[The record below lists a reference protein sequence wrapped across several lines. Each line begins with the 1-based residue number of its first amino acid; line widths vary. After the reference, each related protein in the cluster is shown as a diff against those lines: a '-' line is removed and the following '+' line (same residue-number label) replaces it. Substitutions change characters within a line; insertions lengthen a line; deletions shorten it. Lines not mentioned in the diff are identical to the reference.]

1 MPEFLIRCGTVWT
14 EIAGS
19 HPTQDKLQ
27 TLFRKAILDGMPKVV
42 QDKMREN
49 PDLLGCHTDKWEK
62 HLNHYVRQEE
72 EKQKGLESDQAT
84 NKAQLLKLQL
94 ERERRMLN
102 EAKKPLKQSS
112 QMLQQ
117 GQLQQQP
124 MVPPAPAYPPVQD
137 MYAQPPRQ
145 TGRGGNRGRGR
156 GNRPRDPRDQCYV
169 CGQVGHWARGCRTP
183 PQNNYPQQ
191 QGYGPQQCDVRYQ
204 APNPAAAPR
213 GQYHLSA
220 HNDNPVP
227 EGGEDSHYHQ
237 ES

>member
-1 MPEFLIRCGTVWT
+1 
-14 EIAGS
+14 
-19 HPTQDKLQ
+19 
-27 TLFRKAILDGMPKVV
+27 
-42 QDKMREN
+42 
-49 PDLLGCHTDKWEK
+49 
-62 HLNHYVRQEE
+62 
-72 EKQKGLESDQAT
+72 
-84 NKAQLLKLQL
+84 
-94 ERERRMLN
+94 MLN

-117 GQLQQQP
+117 PKAQQDQLQQQP
-124 MVPPAPAYPPVQD
+124 MAPPAPAYPPVQN

-145 TGRGGNRGRGR
+145 TGRGGFRGRGR
-156 GNRPRDPRDQCYV
+156 GNSPRDPRGQCYA
-169 CGQVGHWARGCRTP
+169 CGQMGHWARDCRTP

-191 QGYGPQQCDVRYQ
+191 YGPQQYGPQQQGYGPQQQGYGPQQRDVRYQ

-220 HNDNPVP
+220 RNDNPVP